1 MQLSLVFDEIIPI
14 PECSGLMKMTKF
26 KRPMDLANE
35 MVRGVKLWQQKNP
48 DRDVMEIVSPAWK
61 EYIKSRLKIIT
72 N

>member
-1 MQLSLVFDEIIPI
+1 MQLSLVFDDIIHI
-14 PECSGLMKMTKF
+14 PECSVLMKMTKF

-35 MVRGVKLWQQKNP
+35 MVREVKLWQQKNP

-61 EYIKSRLKIIT
+61 EYIKSRLEIIT